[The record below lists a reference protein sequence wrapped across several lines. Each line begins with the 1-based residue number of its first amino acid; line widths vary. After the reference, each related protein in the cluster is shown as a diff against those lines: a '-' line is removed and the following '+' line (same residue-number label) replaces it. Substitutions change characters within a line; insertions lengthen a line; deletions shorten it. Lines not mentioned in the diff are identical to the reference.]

1 MLQTI
6 LTKVFGT
13 KSDRDTKALIPIV
26 DEINTIYETLQAQ
39 SDDDLIKR
47 TGEFKLEVAS
57 AREVAEKYAKEKIS
71 ENDEA
76 DKYVLN
82 AEHDKLD
89 EILPEAFAMVK
100 EVCRR
105 TMGKSW
111 RIMGQEISWDMI
123 PYDVQILGGIVLHN
137 GKVTEMKTGEGKT
150 LVATMPL
157 YLNALSGRG
166 SHLVLSLIHI

>member
-26 DEINTIYETLQAQ
+26 DEINTIYETLQAK

-57 AREVAEKYAKEKIS
+57 AREVAQKYAKEKIS
-71 ENDEA
+71 DNEEA

-82 AEHDKLD
+82 AEHENCL
-89 EILPEAFAMVK
+89 
-100 EVCRR
+100 
-105 TMGKSW
+105 
-111 RIMGQEISWDMI
+111 
-123 PYDVQILGGIVLHN
+123 
-137 GKVTEMKTGEGKT
+137 
-150 LVATMPL
+150 L
-157 YLNALSGRG
+157 YTSPSPRD
-166 SHLVLSLIHI
+166 